1 MQALELDSNNE
12 KGLFRRGEA
21 HLAVNDF
28 ELARADFQ
36 KVIQLY
42 PSNKAAK
49 VQLVT
54 CQQKIREQHEK
65 EKKMYA
71 NMFQRLADKDLKV
84 SNITPK
90 ITGGGVV
97 LDKERWFR
105 YSACFLLWIIIT
117 ERSGSLLWGSGM
129 ELKMPTVKIIK
140 PSCLNRKTSSTNHC
154 TESFYQF

>member
-84 SNITPK
+84 SNTTPK
-90 ITGGGVV
+90 ITGGGVMCWT
-97 LDKERWFR
+97 RN
-105 YSACFLLWIIIT
+105 
-117 ERSGSLLWGSGM
+117 SGLGTQL
-129 ELKMPTVKIIK
+129 
-140 PSCLNRKTSSTNHC
+140 TS
-154 TESFYQF
+154 YYR

>member
-1 MQALELDSNNE
+1 MWFCSSMQALELDNNNE

-71 NMFQRLADKDLKV
+71 NMFQRLADRDLRV
-84 SNITPK
+84 SNITPEEYRRWCHM
-90 ITGGGVV
+90 
-97 LDKERWFR
+97 LDKQW
-105 YSACFLLWIIIT
+105 
-117 ERSGSLLWGSGM
+117 
-129 ELKMPTVKIIK
+129 
-140 PSCLNRKTSSTNHC
+140 CLDIQLTT
-154 TESFYQF
+154 

>member
-1 MQALELDSNNE
+1 MWFFSSMQALELDSNNE

-71 NMFQRLADKDLKV
+71 NMFQRLADRDLRV
-84 SNITPK
+84 SNITPEEYRRWCHM
-90 ITGGGVV
+90 
-97 LDKERWFR
+97 LDKEWCFR
-105 YSACFLLWIIIT
+105 YSAYHLVQINTVGENIQVAF
-117 ERSGSLLWGSGM
+117 SGEKKKM
-129 ELKMPTVKIIK
+129 EIANDQNV
-140 PSCLNRKTSSTNHC
+140 
-154 TESFYQF
+154 

>member
-1 MQALELDSNNE
+1 MQALELDSSNE

-28 ELARADFQ
+28 ELARGDFQ

-84 SNITPK
+84 SNAAPEDHK
-90 ITGGGVV
+90 
-97 LDKERWFR
+97 R
-105 YSACFLLWIIIT
+105 
-117 ERSGSLLWGSGM
+117 
-129 ELKMPTVKIIK
+129 
-140 PSCLNRKTSSTNHC
+140 
-154 TESFYQF
+154 

>member
-84 SNITPK
+84 SNITLK

-97 LDKERWFR
+97 
-105 YSACFLLWIIIT
+105 C
-117 ERSGSLLWGSGM
+117 
-129 ELKMPTVKIIK
+129 
-140 PSCLNRKTSSTNHC
+140 
-154 TESFYQF
+154 

>member
-1 MQALELDSNNE
+1 MVFVGFLTQALELDRNNE

-28 ELARADFQ
+28 ELARGDFQ

-84 SNITPK
+84 SNATPEDYK
-90 ITGGGVV
+90 RCCRLRIAVGIVV
-97 LDKERWFR
+97 
-105 YSACFLLWIIIT
+105 
-117 ERSGSLLWGSGM
+117 
-129 ELKMPTVKIIK
+129 
-140 PSCLNRKTSSTNHC
+140 
-154 TESFYQF
+154 

>member
-1 MQALELDSNNE
+1 MWFFSSMQALELDSNNE

-71 NMFQRLADKDLKV
+71 NMFQRLADRDLRV
-84 SNITPK
+84 SNITPEEYRRWCHM
-90 ITGGGVV
+90 
-97 LDKERWFR
+97 LDKEWCFR
-105 YSACFLLWIIIT
+105 YSAYHLVQINTVGENIQVAF
-117 ERSGSLLWGSGM
+117 SGEKKKW
-129 ELKMPTVKIIK
+129 K
-140 PSCLNRKTSSTNHC
+140 
-154 TESFYQF
+154 